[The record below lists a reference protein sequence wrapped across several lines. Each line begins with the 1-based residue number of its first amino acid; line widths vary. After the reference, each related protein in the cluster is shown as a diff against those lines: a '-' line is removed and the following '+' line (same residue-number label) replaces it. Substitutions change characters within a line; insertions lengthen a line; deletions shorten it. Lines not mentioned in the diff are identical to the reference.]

1 MRGDGRPCWR
11 RRHPGRV
18 TARRGPAAHGTL
30 LAPALLMTTPLHSF
44 YRILFAVCLL
54 VMITLAL
61 PGRWS
66 HLAAPGFLVL
76 AVTMLIG
83 LGPPA
88 RAAGATSPTRHGY
101 RALGLLTIAA
111 GLVWS
116 LTPLQ
121 HRDSGI
127 PLILL
132 WALFSAWSSLRLV
145 SRLAAERRVSQP
157 VITGAFAGYLML
169 GLTSGLLCIALETIQ
184 PGSFRDSSEVGAA
197 SGVSVLGQPSTSAQ
211 GLPVWTLSFVRLIYF
226 AFVSLTTVGYGDVVP
241 ASPTAQMLGIGI
253 ATLGTLYVAVV
264 MGLLISRLIAAEAQ
278 HR

>member
-1 MRGDGRPCWR
+1 
-11 RRHPGRV
+11 
-18 TARRGPAAHGTL
+18 
-30 LAPALLMTTPLHSF
+30 MTFLFASF

-54 VMITLAL
+54 VMGSLAL

-66 HLAAPGFLVL
+66 HLSTPGFLLL
-76 AVTMLIG
+76 ALTMILG
-83 LGPPA
+83 LGQPERVA
-88 RAAGATSPTRHGY
+88 SSSLLSRHGY
-101 RALGLLTIAA
+101 RALGLLAIGS

-121 HRDSGI
+121 QRDSGI
-127 PLILL
+127 PMILL
-132 WALFSAWSSLRLV
+132 WALFSVWSSLRLV
-145 SRLAAERRVSQP
+145 QRLAAERRVSQS

-169 GLTSGLLCIALETIQ
+169 GLTAGLLCCALETIM
-184 PGSFRDSSEVGAA
+184 PGSFRDSSGAA
-197 SGVSVLGQPSTSAQ
+197 GGGSVLAPRTAAAA
-211 GLPVWTLSFVRLIYF
+211 GLPVWTFSFVRLIYF

-278 HR
+278 RL